1 MQGDG
6 HHVMNADFSQQR
18 GLAAPSS
25 LHSSLGSQSLSLFKT
40 TKGLQKYPTVGIIN
54 L

>member
-25 LHSSLGSQSLSLFKT
+25 LHSSLGSPSLSLFKT